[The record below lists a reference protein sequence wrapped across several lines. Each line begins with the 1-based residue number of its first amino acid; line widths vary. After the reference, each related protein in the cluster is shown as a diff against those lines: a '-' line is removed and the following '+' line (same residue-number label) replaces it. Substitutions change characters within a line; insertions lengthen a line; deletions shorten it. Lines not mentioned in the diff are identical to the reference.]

1 MATQGSGAELMELVT
16 QMKSTIQEHF
26 LPTMQALHDK
36 VQTETERAGDW
47 LNDVKHAAEE
57 AQPVLH
63 ESFQTAQQKIEEM
76 EGIVK
81 TEVDE
86 TAQAI
91 TTYVGYVHEVK
102 GHAHDLLNTALAH
115 AADVTEKLHAADE
128 THASV
133 GDTISH
139 AMGDWTSQVQQHLTT
154 LEGHHH
160 TIADALHA
168 FNEHAN
174 THVNDLTTKLQHTG
188 EFVTEHVST
197 TVQLHVTNTGE
208 LLEHTKDHYISQVGE
223 ALGGHVGDVMGHVQG
238 FVQTGEQLGHVFD
251 GGLGDVLQKVDE
263 VSHLI
268 ESIKP
273 VIDLA
278 KKLS

>member
-16 QMKSTIQEHF
+16 QMKSTIHEHF
-26 LPTMQALHDK
+26 LPTIQALRDK
-36 VQTETERAGDW
+36 VHSETEHLRDWIGD
-47 LNDVKHAAEE
+47 VEHAAEE
-57 AQPVLH
+57 ALPALH

-76 EGIVK
+76 EGVVK

-91 TTYVGYVHEVK
+91 NTYVGYVHEVK
-102 GHAHDLLNTALAH
+102 GHAHDLLNTALTH
-115 AADVTEKLHAADE
+115 AADVTEKLHTADE

-139 AMGDWTSQVQQHLTT
+139 AMGDWSSQVQEHLTT
-154 LEGHHH
+154 LDGHHH

-168 FNEHAN
+168 LGDHAN
-174 THVNDLTTKLQHTG
+174 THVTDLTSKLQHTG
-188 EFVTEHVST
+188 EFVSEHVST
-197 TVQLHVTNTGE
+197 VVQLHVTNTGE
-208 LLEHTKDHYISQVGE
+208 LLEHAKDHYISQVGE
-223 ALGGHVGDVMGHVQG
+223 ALGGHVGDLMGHVQG

-263 VSHLI
+263 VGNLI